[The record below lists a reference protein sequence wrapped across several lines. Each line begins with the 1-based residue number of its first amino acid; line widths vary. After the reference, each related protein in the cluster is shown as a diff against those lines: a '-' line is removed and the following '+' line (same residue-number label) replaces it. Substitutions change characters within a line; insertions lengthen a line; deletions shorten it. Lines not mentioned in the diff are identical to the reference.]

1 MPDIATHTAAAS
13 QCTALSM
20 LCIAGIGQMLGIDF
34 VALFWAFMGAMV
46 WRGWQPSIAPNFNSI
61 STALGWAMAQ
71 MILGTFCGIV
81 AALVALHL
89 FPYLESAGHP
99 VLVGFPAF
107 LLAIL
112 CSPIVLKLGELIK
125 GWSRPNA

>member
-13 QCTALSM
+13 QATAISM
-20 LCIAGIGQMLGIDF
+20 LGIAAIGQMLGIDF
-34 VALFWAFMGAMV
+34 VALFWAFMGAMA

-61 STALGWAMAQ
+61 SAALGWAMAA
-71 MILGTFCGIV
+71 MILGTLGGTV
-81 AALVALHL
+81 AAEIILHF
-89 FPYLESAGHP
+89 FPYLQTAGHP

-112 CSPIVLKLGELIK
+112 CWPIVLKMGELIK
-125 GWSRPNA
+125 DWKTPNA